1 MSAGGTRRPAR
12 PRPRIQ
18 RDRPRLTGRAAFLLV
33 AISALALMAIV
44 PVSRFLEQRAAIA
57 DLERRTGELE
67 ALNADL
73 RVEIS
78 RLHDPAE
85 LERLARECLG
95 MVAAGEVVF
104 ITAGKRSGATDC

>member
-1 MSAGGTRRPAR
+1 MSASRTRGTAR

-33 AISALALMAIV
+33 AVSVLALMAIV
-44 PVSRFLEQRAAIA
+44 PIGRILEQRAAIA
-57 DLERRTGELE
+57 DLERRTDELE
-67 ALNADL
+67 SLNADL

-78 RLHDPAE
+78 RLHDPPE
-85 LERLARECLG
+85 LERLARACLG

-104 ITAGKRSGATDC
+104 VTPGKALETSSC